1 EALSACSDLLD
12 QFGGHKY
19 AAGLTMKPENVARF
33 QQRFESV
40 VEASILPGML
50 QREVVI
56 DALLELTEVDAKFF
70 RILRRFEPFGPQN
83 ESPLFMSK
91 RVEVHGLATIV
102 GGSHLKMA
110 VMQPGSPRF
119 DCIGFGLADYADA
132 INTTRVFDMCYTIEE
147 NVWRDKRNL
156 QLNIK
161 DIRC

>member
-19 AAGLTMKPENVARF
+19 AAGLTMKPENIERF

-50 QREVVI
+50 EREVVI
-56 DALLELTEVDAKFF
+56 DATLELTEIDAKFF

-83 ESPLFMSK
+83 EAPLFMSSQ
-91 RVEVHGLATIV
+91 VGVYGLATIV
-102 GGSHLKMA
+102 GGSHLKMT
-110 VMQPGSPRF
+110 VMQPGSARF
-119 DCIGFGLADYADA
+119 DCIGFGLAHYAEA
-132 INTTRVFDMCYTIEE
+132 INTHGVFDMCYTIEE

-161 DIRC
+161 DIRV